1 MHPDPSSDVELR
13 RRVGS
18 AWRQVRRG
26 ASALQL
32 KDVFYGDHSNETLD
46 MALADALSVI
56 CQNGPLRMG
65 ELADALQITPASTT
79 RAVSCLVDKGYVERV
94 KAADDHR
101 SILVS
106 ATPVG
111 RDRMEIINSRVQ
123 AGLGQILNEF
133 SVDEQVQL
141 AELLERFVESVDR
154 FVASQTTT
162 GRGD

>member
-1 MHPDPSSDVELR
+1 MHPDPSSDVALR
-13 RRVGS
+13 RRVGA

-32 KDVFYGDHSNETLD
+32 KDVFYGDDVNETLD
-46 MALADALSVI
+46 MALADALSVV
-56 CQNGPLRMG
+56 CQSGPLRMG

-101 SILVS
+101 SIMVS
-106 ATPVG
+106 ATPTG
-111 RDRMEIINSRVQ
+111 RDRMDIINGRVQ
-123 AGLGQILNEF
+123 AGLGKILGEF
-133 SVDEQVQL
+133 SVDEQAQL

-154 FVASQTTT
+154 FVASQTEP